1 MDEPWFRDHAGR
13 VEHQDLLNRYIGDW
27 IARHTLAE
35 VMEAFEREQA
45 VVGPIYDISDI
56 FKDPQYIARDTIT
69 TVDDPRL
76 GRTRIQNAIP
86 RLTLTPGRVRHL
98 GGDLGQD
105 NQQIAGQGAG
115 SHRTTSWSGF
125 GRRASWAAPRSARA
139 DAAPD
144 GPRSRPGHDRRPTIA
159 DAVRMGRGSVLTID
173 CPRR

>member
-1 MDEPWFRDHAGR
+1 VMRLVGHPEVVDEPWFRDHAGR

-76 GRTRIQNAIP
+76 GRTRVQNAIP

-105 NQQIAGQGAG
+105 NQQVLGVELGHTHEELERLREAGIIGGPRLPTSPEAG
-115 SHRTTSWSGF
+115 SED
-125 GRRASWAAPRSARA
+125 RAA
-139 DAAPD
+139 DQ
-144 GPRSRPGHDRRPTIA
+144 G
-159 DAVRMGRGSVLTID
+159 
-173 CPRR
+173 

>member
-1 MDEPWFRDHAGR
+1 M
-13 VEHQDLLNRYIGDW
+13 LNRYIGDW

-76 GRTRIQNAIP
+76 GRTRVQNAIP
-86 RLTLTPGRVRHL
+86 RLSLTPGRVRHL

-105 NQQIAGQGAG
+105 NQQVLGVELGHSDEELERLRAAGIIGGPAL
-115 SHRTTSWSGF
+115 RMVETPDD
-125 GRRASWAAPRSARA
+125 RAA
-139 DAAPD
+139 DE
-144 GPRSRPGHDRRPTIA
+144 G
-159 DAVRMGRGSVLTID
+159 
-173 CPRR
+173 